1 MNANMSSSPIGVF
14 DSGIGGLSVIKALT
28 ERLPS
33 ENYIYL
39 GDTARVP
46 YGTKTKSTITRF
58 SFQNTEFLLDKGVKM
73 VVIACNSAS
82 ATALDALRESY
93 DLPII
98 GVIEPGAQAA
108 IAASKSGAIGV
119 IGTEATINSGCYDRE
134 ILRLRPGAKVVAKPC
149 PLFVPLV
156 EEGWLDD
163 PVTYQ
168 VAERYLSTVRD
179 AGVDVLILGCTH
191 YPLLAPL
198 IGDVMGP
205 DVTIVDSASSV
216 SKAVEQLLKSRDLV
230 DPRNEAG
237 ACRFYV
243 TDLPA
248 KVSEVGKMFLGIDDL
263 TIELV
268 QLG

>member
-1 MNANMSSSPIGVF
+1 MANRSSPIGVF
-14 DSGIGGLSVIKALT
+14 DSGVGGLSVIKALT
-28 ERLPS
+28 ERLPR

-58 SFQNTEFLLDKGVKM
+58 SFQNTEFLLKKGVKM
-73 VVIACNSAS
+73 VVVACNSAS
-82 ATALDALRESY
+82 AMALDALRESY

-98 GVIEPGAQAA
+98 GVIEPGARAA
-108 IAASKSGAIGV
+108 VAASRSDIIGV
-119 IGTEATINSGCYDRE
+119 IGTEATINSECYHRE
-134 ILRLRPGAKVVAKPC
+134 ILNLRSGAKVVAKPC

-163 PVTYQ
+163 PVTRQ
-168 VAERYLSTVRD
+168 VAERYLSTVKD
-179 AGVDVLILGCTH
+179 AGIDVLILGCTH

-198 IGDVMGP
+198 VGEIMGHGT
-205 DVTIVDSASSV
+205 TIVDSASSV
-216 SKAVEQLLKSRDLV
+216 TSAVVQMLNEIDLTNKSASPGSR
-230 DPRNEAG
+230 E
-237 ACRFYV
+237 FYV

-248 KVSEVGKMFLGIDDL
+248 KVSQIGRMFLGLDDL
-263 TIELV
+263 KIELA

>member
-1 MNANMSSSPIGVF
+1 MGNSSSPIGVF

-28 ERLPS
+28 ERLPRES
-33 ENYIYL
+33 YIYL

-46 YGTKTKSTITRF
+46 YGTKTKGTITRF
-58 SFQNTEFLLDKGVKM
+58 SFQNTEFLLKKGVKM
-73 VVIACNSAS
+73 IVVACNSAS
-82 ATALDALRESY
+82 AMALDALRKSY

-98 GVIEPGAQAA
+98 GVIEPGAEAA
-108 IAASKSGAIGV
+108 VAASRSDIIGV
-119 IGTEATINSGCYDRE
+119 IGTEATINSECYHRE

-149 PLFVPLV
+149 PLLVPLV
-156 EEGWLDD
+156 EEGWLED

-168 VAERYLSTVRD
+168 VAERYLSTVKD

-198 IGDVMGP
+198 IGDLMGHGT
-205 DVTIVDSASSV
+205 TIVDSASSV
-216 SKAVEQLLKSRDLV
+216 TSAVVRTLNEMRLANESASPGSR
-230 DPRNEAG
+230 E
-237 ACRFYV
+237 FYV

-248 KVSEVGKMFLGIDDL
+248 KVNRIGKMFLGIDDL
-263 TIELV
+263 KIELA

>member
-1 MNANMSSSPIGVF
+1 M
-14 DSGIGGLSVIKALT
+14 IKALT
-28 ERLPS
+28 ERIPC

-58 SFQNTEFLLDKGVKM
+58 SFQDAEFLLDKGVKM
-73 VVIACNSAS
+73 VVVACNSAS
-82 ATALDALRESY
+82 AMALDALRANF
-93 DLPII
+93 DIPIV
-98 GVIEPGAQAA
+98 GVSEPGARAA
-108 IAASKSGAIGV
+108 VAASKSDVIGV
-119 IGTEATINSGCYDRE
+119 IGTEATINSECYHRE
-134 ILRLRPGAKVVAKPC
+134 ILALRPGAKVVAKAC

-156 EEGWLDD
+156 EEDWLDD

-168 VAERYLSTVRD
+168 VAERYLSTVID

-198 IGDVMGP
+198 IGEVMGQGT
-205 DVTIVDSASSV
+205 TIIDSASSV
-216 SKAVEQLLKSRDLV
+216 SAAVEWLLTESSLANGGGKSGSR
-230 DPRNEAG
+230 E
-237 ACRFYV
+237 FYV

-248 KVSEVGKMFLGIDDL
+248 KVSEIGKMFLGIDDL
-263 TIELV
+263 KIELA